1 MRLLLKFILYATEL
15 FLVLLILLYFGVRI
29 WLVTRFDSVVEN
41 QPYTEFVEAIK
52 KTPPLPQKLFDAYER
67 VYNLD
72 ERKTTNLLLA
82 EMSWRVWDFKYHNT
96 SCGCVQVSFPIFRKT
111 FDQLTVGLALDQKV
125 GPRKC
130 LEYHLNRQD
139 FLFNQ
144 IGVRNAAKFY
154 FEKELDDLAETELL
168 TLCIMMKNP
177 SLYNPII
184 HPERILR
191 RLSEIHQSAE

>member
-1 MRLLLKFILYATEL
+1 MKRIPKFILYTTEL
-15 FLVLLILLYFGVRI
+15 FLILLILLYFGIRI
-29 WLVTRFDSVVEN
+29 WLVARFDSVVEN
-41 QPYTEFVEAIK
+41 KPYTELVEAIK

-72 ERKTTNLLLA
+72 QRKTTNLLLT
-82 EMSWRVWDFKYHNT
+82 EMSWRVWDNKYQNT
-96 SCGCVQVSFPIFRKT
+96 SCGCVQASFPIFRKT
-111 FDQLTVGLALDQKV
+111 FDQLTIGLALDHEV

-130 LEYHLNRQD
+130 IEYHLNRQD

-144 IGVRNAAKFY
+144 IGVRNAAIFY
-154 FEKELDDLAETELL
+154 FEKELDNLAETELL

-177 SLYNPII
+177 SLYNPIT

-191 RLSEIHQSAE
+191 KLSEIHQSAE

>member
-1 MRLLLKFILYATEL
+1 MKRIPKFILYTTEL
-15 FLVLLILLYFGVRI
+15 LLVLLILLYFGIRI
-29 WLVTRFDSVVEN
+29 WLIARIDSVVEN
-41 QPYTEFVEAIK
+41 KPYPELVKAIK
-52 KTPPLPQKLFDAYER
+52 ITPPLPQKLFDAYER
-67 VYNLD
+67 VYNFNH
-72 ERKTTNLLLA
+72 RKTTNLLLT
-82 EMSWRVWDFKYHNT
+82 EMSWRIWDFKYHNT

-111 FDQLTVGLALDQKV
+111 SDKLTIGLALDHEV

-154 FEKELDDLAETELL
+154 FEKDLDDLAETELL

-177 SLYNPII
+177 SLYNPIT

-191 RLSEIHQSAE
+191 ELSEIHQSGE